1 MVHQIYLEKIKPHM
15 LLILFV
21 IAALMMILAPF
32 PIAHAPSQHRYFVI
46 EARQFAYSPA
56 VLRVNPG
63 DTVTIKLVSSDVVHG
78 LYVDGYNVS
87 IKADPGQSKSL
98 TFVADKSGSFR
109 LRCNVACGAMH
120 PFMIGR
126 LEVGFH
132 EWLYRSIGLAIL
144 ISGGVYFNARK
155 KQAL

>member
-1 MVHQIYLEKIKPHM
+1 M
-15 LLILFV
+15 LLTFFV
-21 IAALMMILAPF
+21 IAVLLVILVPL
-32 PIAHAPSQHRYFVI
+32 PIAHPPSQHRYFVI

-56 VLRVNPG
+56 VLQVNPG

-87 IKADPGQSKSL
+87 VKADPGQSKSL
-98 TFVADKSGSFR
+98 TFIADKSGSFR

-120 PFMIGR
+120 PFMIGK

-132 EWLYRSIGLAIL
+132 EWLFRSIGLAIL
-144 ISGGVYFNARK
+144 MSGGVYFNLRKNK